1 LFIETEHA
9 LMKDNKLNT
18 KYGISMTKITR
29 KLKALKKK
37 ISERHTDK
45 PEENEPAVEKRI
57 RKKTVRT

>member
-1 LFIETEHA
+1 
-9 LMKDNKLNT
+9 MKDKKLNT

-45 PEENEPAVEKRI
+45 PEENEPAIEKKDPEKDR
-57 RKKTVRT
+57 